1 MELLQQTS
9 TRLVNWLREM
19 TATARTSLAVVALLF
34 VAGLTLLIRSSETR
48 ADHYLLG
55 GRSFQPDELAR
66 IETAF
71 STAGLNDYVVRE
83 KRICIPLKQRNEYL
97 VALDRSNAL
106 PAEIS
111 DVFDEVARND
121 SWFESSE
128 QRKLKIQAGLERQA
142 SQLFSE
148 MQGIERAV
156 VKFGEMDHGGFSR
169 RLKRSATVALRMAAG
184 VELELPQVRAI
195 QNSLTGFGVDA
206 ANVAVFDLE
215 GRVTYLGHEDAKPSE
230 SGSRLYT
237 AAQAL
242 HEKRLTARIRK
253 MLAQYSGVQVGVHV
267 QLRSDEASQTVV
279 VAGQQRVAGHGTAR
293 ERDDE
298 RSEGLVPHEH
308 QPQTLRLTRSIS
320 EGTEHSQVT
329 GMRWVPDRVTAS
341 ISLPRSYFH
350 RRWRHDQ
357 QIHSPAGA
365 VGKHGPTAG
374 ELQGVLKATAA
385 EIGPRVANLLPPCA
399 NPADRLAQVDVG
411 MHPDPNPAASAVAVP
426 LAWYVVHW
434 VQLVSLAGAGVFV
447 FLVWGAVRQ
456 WGVTRDAVFAGTTDR
471 HAGEKSSVIE
481 ADSYSN
487 EAAGTSGTAQVV
499 MELETRIVANR
510 DAAVRV
516 LRNWVESAA

>member
-19 TATARTSLAVVALLF
+19 TATARTALAVIALLF
-34 VAGLTLLIRSSETR
+34 LAGVALLIRSRETR
-48 ADHYLLG
+48 TDHYLLG
-55 GRSFQPDELAR
+55 GRSFQPAELAR

-97 VALDRSNAL
+97 VALDQSNAL

-169 RLKRSATVALRMAAG
+169 RVKRSATVALRMAAG

-206 ANVAVFDLE
+206 ANVAVFDLK
-215 GRVTYLGHEDAKPSE
+215 GRVTYLGHEDAKSSE
-230 SGSRLYT
+230 TGSRLYT

-242 HEKRLTARIRK
+242 HERRLTARIRR

-267 QLRSDEASQTVV
+267 QLRSDKASQTVV
-279 VAGQQRVAGHGTAR
+279 VAAQQHGTDR

-298 RSEGLVPHEH
+298 RGEGLVPHGR
-308 QPQTLRLTRSIS
+308 QQQTLRLTQSIPGS
-320 EGTEHSQVT
+320 TEHSQVA

-357 QIHSPAGA
+357 QINSPPGA
-365 VGKHGPTAG
+365 VGTHGPTAG
-374 ELQGVLKATAA
+374 ELEGVRKATAA
-385 EIGPRVANLLPPCA
+385 EISPRVANLLPPCA

-411 MHPDPNPAASAVAVP
+411 MHPDPNPVASAVAAP
-426 LAWYVVHW
+426 AAWYALHW
-434 VQLVSLAGAGVFV
+434 VQLVSWAGAGVFV

-456 WGVTRDAVFAGTTDR
+456 WGVTRDGVFSGTVDR
-471 HAGEKSSVIE
+471 HAGEKLPVMQV
-481 ADSYSN
+481 DSYSN
-487 EAAGTSGTAQVV
+487 EAEETSGTTQVV
-499 MELETRIVANR
+499 MELETRIVSDR

>member
-19 TATARTSLAVVALLF
+19 TATARTALAVVALLF

-71 STAGLNDYVVRE
+71 STAGLNDYVVRG

-97 VALDRSNAL
+97 VALDRSNVL

-215 GRVTYLGHEDAKPSE
+215 GRVTYSGHEDAKPSE
-230 SGSRLYT
+230 TGSRLYT

-242 HEKRLTARIRK
+242 HEKRLTARIRR

-279 VAGQQRVAGHGTAR
+279 VAAQQRVAGHGTGR
-293 ERDDE
+293 ERD
-298 RSEGLVPHEH
+298 EGLVPHEH
-308 QPQTLRLTRSIS
+308 QQQTLRLTRSIS
-320 EGTEHSQVT
+320 ESTEHSQIA

-357 QIHSPAGA
+357 RINSPPGA

-385 EIGPRVANLLPPCA
+385 KIGPRVANLLPPCA

-411 MHPDPNPAASAVAVP
+411 MHPDPNPAASAVAEPV
-426 LAWYVVHW
+426 AWYALHW
-434 VQLVSLAGAGVFV
+434 VQLISWAGAVVFV
-447 FLVWGAVRQ
+447 CLIWGAVRQ
-456 WGVTRDAVFAGTTDR
+456 WGVTRDAVFAGAVDP
-471 HAGEKSSVIE
+471 HAGEKLPVIQ

-487 EAAGTSGTAQVV
+487 ETEETSETAQVV
-499 MELETRIVANR
+499 MELETRIGSDR

-516 LRNWVESAA
+516 LRNWVESVA